1 MDEAKRKPI
10 HVSSSGNFLA
20 KPVYRRESVIGLS
33 DVFHRDTAPAETLTA
48 GGLEL
53 TIATNRVYAYGVLI
67 ELGPTEFR
75 MLCFFMSH
83 MERVYSRAQLLDQVW
98 EKKVV
103 VEERTVDVHVRH
115 LRAVLEPAGLGRLI
129 QTVRGRGYRFSL
141 EA

>member
-1 MDEAKRKPI
+1 MDEAKRKSR
-10 HVSSSGNFLA
+10 HVSSSRNYFA
-20 KPVYRRESVIGLS
+20 EPVYRRERVTELS
-33 DVFHRDTAPAETLTA
+33 TLFNQNNAPAETLTA

-53 TIATNRVYAYGVLI
+53 IIATNRVYAYGVLI

-75 MLCFFMSH
+75 MLHFFMSH

-103 VEERTVDVHVRH
+103 VEQRTIDVHVRH
-115 LRAVLEPAGLGRLI
+115 LRAVLEPAGLGCLI

>member
-1 MDEAKRKPI
+1 MDEAKRKSIP
-10 HVSSSGNFLA
+10 VSLSGNYFA
-20 KPVYRRESVIGLS
+20 ESVYRRERVIELPTL
-33 DVFHRDTAPAETLTA
+33 FHQDKAPAETLTA

-53 TIATNRVYAYGVLI
+53 TLATNRVYAYGVLI

-75 MLCFFMSH
+75 MLHFFMSH

-115 LRAVLEPAGLGRLI
+115 LRAVLEPAGLGCLI